1 MSTPTPS
8 PPLASAA
15 GNEPFVY
22 STNPQAVRTRIRRAA
37 KRDANAALPSSLECR
52 NSDSVA
58 SNSDAPSGIVRQKR
72 KRPEDYVQS
81 ESAILQRARYDNMTP
96 EERSKNLERQR
107 VRNDVV
113 RACKHVE
120 HQQDSEDLEDLEYVG
135 DDEQQNLSVDEGAH
149 ATQDR

>member
-1 MSTPTPS
+1 
-8 PPLASAA
+8 
-15 GNEPFVY
+15 
-22 STNPQAVRTRIRRAA
+22 
-37 KRDANAALPSSLECR
+37 
-52 NSDSVA
+52 
-58 SNSDAPSGIVRQKR
+58 
-72 KRPEDYVQS
+72 
-81 ESAILQRARYDNMTP
+81 MTP

-113 RACKHVE
+113 RARKRVE